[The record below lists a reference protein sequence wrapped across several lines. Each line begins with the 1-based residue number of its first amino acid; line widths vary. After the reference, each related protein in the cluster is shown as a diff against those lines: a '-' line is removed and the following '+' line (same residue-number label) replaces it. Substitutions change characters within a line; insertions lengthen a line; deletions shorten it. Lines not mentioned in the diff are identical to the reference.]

1 MSPYITD
8 HLGLC
13 WLCWITNTPASH
25 VQKSHLSISPAL
37 SPKGKPI
44 SIWSWSYYK
53 GSASPWLLQRRDC
66 CATKPEGSS
75 QFHQPRV
82 SNCMHVIPS
91 NNDCGCRSYGEN
103 TMWWYQ
109 LWKWTSIKNLTQ
121 VPNVLDRGVQKYL
134 PILYPAQYLFLNKVK
149 EIVIPIRVFLCWNVE
164 FLRNFSLTLALAD
177 KILAMP
183 KTTSLGI
190 CWSKAQR
197 YCTQRCSS
205 LQMDCPNWQV
215 E

>member
-53 GSASPWLLQRRDC
+53 GSASPWLLQRDETVVQQNQKAVLSFTSPGFQTAC
-66 CATKPEGSS
+66 MSFLATMIVDAGPMG
-75 QFHQPRV
+75 RTR
-82 SNCMHVIPS
+82 C
-91 NNDCGCRSYGEN
+91 DD
-103 TMWWYQ
+103 Q